1 MRVRLFKV
9 GLEQAKVDEEGLAVL
24 HRSGQRFLQSPQAY
38 VELLQGVILGAKGD
52 IDHLVD
58 KILGGAKILEIS
70 RHASVAV

>member
-1 MRVRLFKV
+1 MRVHLFKV

-38 VELLQGVILGAKGD
+38 VELLHGVIFGAKGD
-52 IDHLVD
+52 IDHLMD
-58 KILGGAKILEIS
+58 KILGGAKILEIG